1 MTDNYLFKKLMILI
15 YLFYKFAGVGNG
27 NPFQHYFLENLMDR
41 GAMGMQRVRHD
52 WTHEHTHF
60 YKAL

>member
-1 MTDNYLFKKLMILI
+1 MILI

-27 NPFQHYFLENLMDR
+27 NPFQHCFLENLMDR

-52 WTHEHTHF
+52 WTHAHTHF
-60 YKAL
+60 CKAL